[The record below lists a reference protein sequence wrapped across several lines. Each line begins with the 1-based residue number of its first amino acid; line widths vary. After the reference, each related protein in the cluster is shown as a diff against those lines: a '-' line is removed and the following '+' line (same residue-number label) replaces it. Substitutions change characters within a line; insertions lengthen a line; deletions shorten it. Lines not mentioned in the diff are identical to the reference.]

1 MRYQTQ
7 AEVDGWTGVRGQQ
20 IGLGT
25 ALLQLATAWFAR
37 LRDRRQL
44 AELDDRMLRDL
55 GLTRSDIRHEAD
67 KPFWQA

>member
-1 MRYQTQ
+1 MRNQTQ
-7 AEVDGWTGVRGQQ
+7 AEVDSWTGVRGQQ
-20 IGLGT
+20 AGLGA
-25 ALLQLATAWFAR
+25 ALLRLTTAWFAR

>member
-1 MRYQTQ
+1 MRNQTQ
-7 AEVDGWTGVRGQQ
+7 AEVDGWIGVRGQQ
-20 IGLGT
+20 VGLGT
-25 ALLQLATAWFAR
+25 ALLQLATSWFAR